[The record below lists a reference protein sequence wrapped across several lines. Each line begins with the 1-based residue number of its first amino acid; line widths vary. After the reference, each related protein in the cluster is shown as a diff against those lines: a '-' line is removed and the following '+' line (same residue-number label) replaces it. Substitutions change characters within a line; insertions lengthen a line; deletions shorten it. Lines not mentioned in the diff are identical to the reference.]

1 MEKDEKNN
9 SSSSHG
15 SDSNSSYD
23 DDDDIE
29 EEKELVPY
37 RPELEY
43 VNSQIITLLVPPIT
57 SPYHPRTVYFIN
69 DPNLNENLP
78 LPDKYKTIDVKI
90 TEKKFMFLYKAY
102 KNLPLCL
109 SGPMKFNRVIRSK
122 LFDNTNIVWKLMK
135 QDKMFEYL
143 KTLHKYQKFNHF
155 PMTWQLSRKD
165 NLYNNYY
172 NMKVKFPDEYKYM
185 PETYVLPRDRDIF
198 VNEKSKD
205 FDVNNK
211 EKLWLLK
218 PCASSRGRGIRLLTD
233 VENIPK
239 KIIATH
245 YIYNPHL
252 IYGRKYD
259 MRLYLL
265 VTGYCPLKIYL
276 FDNGLARFCSE
287 EYDLN
292 PEKMSDRYIH
302 LTNYSINKTSTKFA
316 QNDSVNEEFGEKWT
330 LHTLRK
336 YFEKNNL
343 NFEAVWLKI
352 KDIIVKV
359 ILSVTDIAIPLI
371 KSFKLSSGNLF
382 ELYGVD
388 ILLDETLN
396 PWLMEVN
403 LNPSLNCDSQLDL
416 KVKSKLLTDIFN
428 IIGAIPFSHDG
439 KFIPMDKANEYR
451 DSVEEGIIESLC
463 EFERPTGGFQRIFPL
478 KSNIKYYSQ
487 FIDKPEKENIA
498 LWETMLNTK

>member
-1 MEKDEKNN
+1 MEKVEKNN

-23 DDDDIE
+23 DDDDME

-78 LPDKYKTIDVKI
+78 LPDKYKTVDVKI

-135 QDKMFEYL
+135 QDRMFPFL
-143 KTLHKYQKFNHF
+143 KTLNKYQKFNHF

-172 NMKVKFPDEYKYM
+172 KMKTKFPNDYNYM
-185 PETYVLPRDRDIF
+185 PETYVLPKDYDIF
-198 VNEKSKD
+198 FNEKLKD
-205 FDVNNK
+205 FDLNDK
-211 EKLWLLK
+211 TKLWLLK

-233 VENIPK
+233 LEDIPK
-239 KIIATH
+239 KTIATH

-252 IYGRKYD
+252 INGKKYD
-259 MRLYLL
+259 LRIYLL
-265 VTGYCPLKIYL
+265 ITGYCPLKIYL
-276 FDNGLARFCSE
+276 FENGLTRFCSE

-292 PEKMSDRYIH
+292 PEKMNNSYIH
-302 LTNYSINKTSTKFA
+302 LTNYSINKNSSNFEA
-316 QNDSVNEEFGEKWT
+316 NNSVNEEFGDKWT
-330 LHTLRK
+330 LYTLKK

-343 NFEAVWLKI
+343 NFDEVWRKI
-352 KDIIVKV
+352 KDIIIKI
-359 ILSVTDIAIPLI
+359 ILSVTDMAIPII

-382 ELYGVD
+382 EIYGVD
-388 ILLDETLN
+388 ILLDAELN

-403 LNPSLNCDSQLDL
+403 LNPSLNCDSELDL

-439 KFIPMDKANEYR
+439 KFIPMDKPNEYK
-451 DSVEEGIIESLC
+451 DEIEEGVIESLC
-463 EFERPTGGFQRIFPL
+463 EFERPSGGFERIFPL
-478 KSNIKYYSQ
+478 KNNINIYRK
-487 FIDKPEKENIA
+487 FLAEPGNENLA
-498 LWETMLNTK
+498 LWNEMLK

>member
-1 MEKDEKNN
+1 MEKDDKI
-9 SSSSHG
+9 SSSSHN

-23 DDDDIE
+23 DDDDMDE

-37 RPELEY
+37 RPELQ
-43 VNSQIITLLVPPIT
+43 NISSQRITLLIPP
-57 SPYHPRTVYFIN
+57 SSGPNHPRTVYFIN
-69 DPNLNENLP
+69 DPELNENLP
-78 LPDKYKTIDVKI
+78 QKKYNTVDVRID
-90 TEKKFMFLYKAY
+90 EKKFMFLYKAY

-109 SGPMKFNRVIRSK
+109 SGPMKYNRVIRSK

-135 QDKMFEYL
+135 QDRMFPFL
-143 KTLHKYQKFNHF
+143 KTLNKYQKFNHF

-165 NLYNNYY
+165 NLYRNYY
-172 NMKVKFPDEYKYM
+172 NMHTRFPNDYKYM
-185 PETYVLPRDRDIF
+185 PETYVLPNDYDVF
-198 VNEKSKD
+198 YNEKLKD
-205 FDVNNK
+205 FNLNDK
-211 EKLWLLK
+211 EHLWLLK
-218 PCASSRGRGIRLLTD
+218 PVASSRGRGIRLLTD
-233 VENIPK
+233 IENIPK

-252 IYGRKYD
+252 INGKKYD
-259 MRLYLL
+259 LRLYLL

-287 EYDLN
+287 KYDLN

-302 LTNYSINKTSTKFA
+302 LTNYSINKTSLNFE
-316 QNDSVNEEFGEKWT
+316 QNDSVNDEFGDKWT
-330 LHTLRK
+330 LFTLRK
-336 YFEKNNL
+336 YFEKNSLDFNK
-343 NFEAVWLKI
+343 VWEKI

-359 ILSVTDIAIPLI
+359 ILSVTDMAIPLI
-371 KSFKLSSGNLF
+371 KSFNLSSGNLF

-388 ILLDETLN
+388 ILLDDTLN

-439 KFIPMDKANEYR
+439 KFIPMDKPNEYKN
-451 DSVEEGIIESLC
+451 SVEEGIIESLC
-463 EFERPTGGFQRIFPL
+463 EFERPTGGFERIFPL
-478 KSNIKYYSQ
+478 KNNIEYYRQ
-487 FIDKPEKENIA
+487 FISDPQEENTA
-498 LWETMLNTK
+498 LWEKMMNSK